1 MALKQRKKINVQPVG
16 EVELDTYIQVIHVS
30 ATKEDGMCNVR
41 FRKESK
47 EGGIVSDLVY
57 QFTPDMNGPNF
68 IKQAYLH
75 LKTLPEFAG
84 AEDC

>member
-1 MALKQRKKINVQPVG
+1 MALKQRKIVNVQPIG
-16 EVELDTYIQVIHVS
+16 EVEMDTYIQVIHVS
-30 ATKEDGMCNVR
+30 GTKDKTACNVR
-41 FRKESK
+41 FRKDSST
-47 EGGIVSDLVY
+47 GGIVKDMAF

-75 LKTLPEFAG
+75 LKTLPEFSN